1 MFLRGRA
8 DKSGAG
14 SHVTPRIMSQ
24 SVQTRKTILILHQ
37 QENDKQASVDR
48 KKSFLPFSFISL
60 RNVLSRPQSCTKKSD
75 VFYSSSK
82 RDSPCLAPIADI
94 KTMLHAADF
103 SFSKPAR
110 HLKANPPPSR
120 FGY

>member
-1 MFLRGRA
+1 MLLRGRA

-60 RNVLSRPQSCTKKSD
+60 RNVPSRPQSCTKK
-75 VFYSSSK
+75 
-82 RDSPCLAPIADI
+82 I
-94 KTMLHAADF
+94 
-103 SFSKPAR
+103 
-110 HLKANPPPSR
+110 
-120 FGY
+120 